1 MKYAEPPNSATPT
14 GNGGRQSVEKVQ
26 PKGCAFSRRYDKIEE
41 EEKSKEKKR
50 C

>member
-1 MKYAEPPNSATPT
+1 MPPA
-14 GNGGRQSVEKVQ
+14 GGIFQSVEKVQ
-26 PKGCAFSRRYDKIEE
+26 PKGCAFSRIYDKIDE